1 MERSALDLAI
11 ARIVH
16 VLSVVMWIGGVG
28 FVTTVLFPSIR
39 RQTAPDERLAAFV
52 RFERAFSWQARLSVA
67 LVGLSGLYMTWRL
80 DAWSRFATIGFWW
93 MDAMVAVWAIFV
105 AMLFVIEPVFLHR
118 RLHQAMASPV
128 SGRLFDRMERLH
140 WVLLVL
146 SLLAVLGAVGGSHG
160 MWG

>member
-1 MERSALDLAI
+1 MERSPLDLAI

-39 RQTAPDERLAAFV
+39 RLTAPDERLAGFV
-52 RFERAFSWQARLSVA
+52 RFENAFSWQARISVA

-80 DAWSRFATIGFWW
+80 DGWSRFAAIGFWW
-93 MDAMVAVWAIFV
+93 MDAMVAVWAIF
-105 AMLFVIEPVFLHR
+105 ALMLFVIEPAFLHR
-118 RLHQAMASPV
+118 RLHEALASPG

-140 WVLLVL
+140 WILLTL
-146 SLLAVLGAVGGSHG
+146 SMVAVLGAVGGSHG
-160 MWG
+160 LWG